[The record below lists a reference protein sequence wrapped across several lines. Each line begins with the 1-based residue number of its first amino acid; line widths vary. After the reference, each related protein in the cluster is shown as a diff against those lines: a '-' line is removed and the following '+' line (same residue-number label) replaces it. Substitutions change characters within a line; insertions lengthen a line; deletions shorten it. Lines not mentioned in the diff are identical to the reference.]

1 MGPDRF
7 GLSGRR
13 RPPHPWRAADS
24 RGAPGRTIPFR
35 VPAEA
40 ANPRRPPPCASPLSA
55 ETRSLHLRGG
65 AMPRTEK
72 LERVAELKRRIE
84 GSAALL
90 LAEYRGL
97 TVSDITELRRTLREA
112 DASLTVVKNTLMQRA
127 AAEAGLELT
136 ELLSGP
142 SAVAFVDGDAVS
154 AAKKIK
160 AATKQFPT
168 LVLKGG
174 FMEGQVLSA
183 DDANRLADLESREVM
198 LSKIAG
204 LFKGEMARAA
214 ATFVSAQS
222 RFLSLLEAYKGTL
235 PTEPEAEAPEPE
247 AEAPEPEAEAP
258 EGEAREA
265 EAPEAEAP
273 AAELSDED
281 GKE

>member
-1 MGPDRF
+1 
-7 GLSGRR
+7 
-13 RPPHPWRAADS
+13 
-24 RGAPGRTIPFR
+24 
-35 VPAEA
+35 
-40 ANPRRPPPCASPLSA
+40 
-55 ETRSLHLRGG
+55 
-65 AMPRTEK
+65 MPRTEK
-72 LERVAELKRRIE
+72 LERVAELNRRIE

-174 FMEGQVLSA
+174 YIEGQVLSA
-183 DDANRLADLESREVM
+183 DEANRLADLESREVM

-204 LFKGEMARAA
+204 LLKSEIARAA

-222 RFLSLLEAYKGTL
+222 RFLSVLEAYKATL
-235 PTEPEAEAPEPE
+235 PTEPEAEAPE
-247 AEAPEPEAEAP
+247 AEAAEI
-258 EGEAREA
+258 E
-265 EAPEAEAP
+265 
-273 AAELSDED
+273 SSNQD

>member
-1 MGPDRF
+1 
-7 GLSGRR
+7 
-13 RPPHPWRAADS
+13 
-24 RGAPGRTIPFR
+24 
-35 VPAEA
+35 
-40 ANPRRPPPCASPLSA
+40 
-55 ETRSLHLRGG
+55 
-65 AMPRTEK
+65 MPRTEK

-142 SAVAFVDGDAVS
+142 SAVAFVDGDAVG

-160 AATKQFPT
+160 TATRQFPT

-174 FMEGQVLSA
+174 YMEGQVLSA
-183 DDANRLADLESREVM
+183 DEANRLADLESREVM
-198 LSKIAG
+198 LSTIAG
-204 LFKGEMARAA
+204 LLKGEIARAA

-222 RFLSLLEAYKGTL
+222 RFLSLLEAYKATV
-235 PTEPEAEAPEPE
+235 PAEPEAPEPE
-247 AEAPEPEAEAP
+247 AP
-258 EGEAREA
+258 GDQ
-265 EAPEAEAP
+265 APEAD
-273 AAELSDED
+273 AAAVGSSDED

>member
-1 MGPDRF
+1 
-7 GLSGRR
+7 
-13 RPPHPWRAADS
+13 
-24 RGAPGRTIPFR
+24 
-35 VPAEA
+35 
-40 ANPRRPPPCASPLSA
+40 
-55 ETRSLHLRGG
+55 
-65 AMPRTEK
+65 MPRTEK

-154 AAKKIK
+154 AAKTIK

-174 FMEGQVLSA
+174 YMEGQVLSA
-183 DDANRLADLESREVM
+183 DEANRLADLESREVM

-204 LFKGEMARAA
+204 LFKSEMARAA
-214 ATFVSAQS
+214 VTFVSAQS
-222 RFLSLLEAYKGTL
+222 RFLSLLEAYTATL
-235 PTEPEAEAPEPE
+235 STEP
-247 AEAPEPEAEAP
+247 
-258 EGEAREA
+258 EA

-273 AAELSDED
+273 EAEAPEAEAPEAEAPEAEGSATESSDED

>member
-1 MGPDRF
+1 
-7 GLSGRR
+7 
-13 RPPHPWRAADS
+13 
-24 RGAPGRTIPFR
+24 
-35 VPAEA
+35 
-40 ANPRRPPPCASPLSA
+40 
-55 ETRSLHLRGG
+55 
-65 AMPRTEK
+65 MPRTEK

-174 FMEGQVLSA
+174 YMEGQVLSA

-204 LFKGEMARAA
+204 LLKGEIARAA

-222 RFLSLLEAYKGTL
+222 RFLSLLEAYTATL
-235 PTEPEAEAPEPE
+235 P
-247 AEAPEPEAEAP
+247 
-258 EGEAREA
+258 REA

-273 AAELSDED
+273 EAEAPEAEAPEAEAPEVEAPALGSTSED

>member
-1 MGPDRF
+1 
-7 GLSGRR
+7 
-13 RPPHPWRAADS
+13 
-24 RGAPGRTIPFR
+24 
-35 VPAEA
+35 
-40 ANPRRPPPCASPLSA
+40 
-55 ETRSLHLRGG
+55 
-65 AMPRTEK
+65 MPRTEK

-97 TVSDITELRRTLREA
+97 TVSDITELRRTLRET

-174 FMEGQVLSA
+174 YVEGQVLSA
-183 DDANRLADLESREVM
+183 DEANRLADLESREVM

-222 RFLSLLEAYKGTL
+222 RFLSLLEAYKATL
-235 PTEPEAEAPEPE
+235 PTEPEAEAPEADE
-247 AEAPEPEAEAP
+247 SEP
-258 EGEAREA
+258 EAREA
-265 EAPEAEAP
+265 EAPEADAPEPEAP
-273 AAELSDED
+273 EPEAPEVEASATATSDGN